1 MALRTLL
8 WPLTAKKQVILNKNS
23 ELMRQNCIE
32 DRKVIIIRI
41 FPFA

>member
-8 WPLTAKKQVILNKNS
+8 WSLRAKKQVILNKNS

-32 DRKVIIIRI
+32 DRRVIVTRV